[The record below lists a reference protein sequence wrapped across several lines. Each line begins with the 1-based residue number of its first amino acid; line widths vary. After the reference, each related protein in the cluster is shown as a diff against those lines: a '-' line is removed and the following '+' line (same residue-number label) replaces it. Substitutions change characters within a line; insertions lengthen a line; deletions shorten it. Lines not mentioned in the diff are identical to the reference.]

1 MRNANRFVADRQ
13 AKALNALRSSAR
25 RECMAGIYV
34 TVTVAEEQSIS
45 KAARKL
51 WILERTH
58 LRGLLNA
65 LLT

>member
-1 MRNANRFVADRQ
+1 
-13 AKALNALRSSAR
+13 
-25 RECMAGIYV
+25 MAGIYV